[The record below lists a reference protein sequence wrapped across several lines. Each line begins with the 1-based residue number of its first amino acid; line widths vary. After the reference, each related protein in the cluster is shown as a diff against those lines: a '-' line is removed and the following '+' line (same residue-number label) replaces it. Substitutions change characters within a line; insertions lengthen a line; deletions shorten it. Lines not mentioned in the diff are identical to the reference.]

1 MELGLVGL
9 ANSGKTALFNLITG
23 DEAEVATYPYS
34 TREPRKGVADVP
46 DARIDAIA
54 DIQDIPR
61 RVCAQVQVVD
71 IAGLSAGAG
80 HGEGLGGQ
88 ALGRLREVDA
98 LIHVVRAFANAE
110 VGHPLE
116 RIDPVGDAEAVDLEL
131 VLADREQL
139 GRREEKTAKSA
150 RTGDA
155 HAKAELVAIE
165 ALAAVLDD
173 GRPARTAADPAAVAL
188 GLELGLLTAKPV
200 LYLVNADD
208 PGDPP
213 ADVVAHAASQGAQAM
228 ALPVGVELELAAM
241 DPDEATELASELGL
255 GDERG
260 APALVAA
267 AYRLL
272 DLVTFFTGS
281 GPPEARAWPIT
292 RGLTAD
298 KAAGK
303 IHSDM
308 ERGFIRA
315 EVVAWDKL
323 VESGSFSK
331 ARERAL
337 VRMEG
342 KDYIV
347 REGDVMQIRFNV

>member
-71 IAGLSAGAG
+71 IAGLAAGAG
-80 HGEGLGGQ
+80 RGEGLGGQ

-139 GRREEKTAKSA
+139 GAARGEDGEGRTHRRRPRQS
-150 RTGDA
+150 RTRRRSRRS
-155 HAKAELVAIE
+155 L
-165 ALAAVLDD
+165 
-173 GRPARTAADPAAVAL
+173 RCSMTAAR
-188 GLELGLLTAKPV
+188 
-200 LYLVNADD
+200 
-208 PGDPP
+208 
-213 ADVVAHAASQGAQAM
+213 H
-228 ALPVGVELELAAM
+228 
-241 DPDEATELASELGL
+241 
-255 GDERG
+255 
-260 APALVAA
+260 
-267 AYRLL
+267 
-272 DLVTFFTGS
+272 
-281 GPPEARAWPIT
+281 AWPLT
-292 RGLTAD
+292 RLRWP
-298 KAAGK
+298 
-303 IHSDM
+303 S
-308 ERGFIRA
+308 
-315 EVVAWDKL
+315 VSSWV
-323 VESGSFSK
+323 S
-331 ARERAL
+331 
-337 VRMEG
+337 
-342 KDYIV
+342 
-347 REGDVMQIRFNV
+347 